1 MGLFGGG
8 KSAGY
13 YRRKEA
19 ARLKAIRKQ
28 AQQKE
33 VWQTTEG
40 KGIAEEA
47 NISLGYDTDLEEEDD
62 YDMRDMSGAGLMI

>member
-1 MGLFGGG
+1 MGIFGGG
-8 KSAGY
+8 QSAAH

-19 ARLKAIRKQ
+19 ARLRAVRKRE
-28 AQQKE
+28 QQRA

-62 YDMRDMSGAGLMI
+62 DEMRDMSGAGLMI